1 MNIKLD
7 NYEIDIL
14 VQGFPGRSV
23 YHAGLGWSS
32 IALVRSQ
39 GRVLV
44 IDTGS
49 MFVRGLLVN
58 ELAKSGV
65 KPADVTDLLV
75 THAHHDHIINW
86 TLFPNARIGIG
97 AQELAWAPVCLGEL
111 RYPNCTCRNCRNGPS
126 SRRSMRAMKYFPAIT
141 AHIGAGHTPGGLVYA
156 LHGNQHDVIFTGDA
170 GKNRVELVARKA
182 DVTYDPAVSLA
193 AINMIWDMWR
203 RLPGTI
209 IVPGHDIAMVQEDG
223 KVRYIDERRAAIT
236 AWYGD
241 DLQDLTRFELNCK

>member
-1 MNIKLD
+1 MKIKLD

-58 ELAKSGV
+58 ELAKRGV

-75 THAHHDHIINW
+75 THAHHDHVINW

-97 AQELAWAPVCLGEL
+97 AQELAWATGLPWGTPVPEL
-111 RYPNCTCRNCRNGPS
+111 HVQELQKWPKLKTINDGDEV
-126 SRRSMRAMKYFPAIT
+126 FPGIT
-141 AHIGAGHTPGGLVYA
+141 AHVGAGHTPGGLVYA
-156 LHGNQHDVIFTGDA
+156 LHGNPHDVIFTGDA

-182 DVTYDPAVSLA
+182 DVSYDPDASLA